1 VTKSDQ
7 KWQKAEKSQKCP
19 NVTKS
24 GLAKSSQMSPKVT
37 DSRK

>member
-1 VTKSDQ
+1 VTKNG
-7 KWQKAEKSQKCP
+7 KKLKKAKKCP

-37 DSRK
+37 DSQK